1 MDDVVIKF
9 KPSAFKHDCTEADIC
24 HALKHKIHAA
34 PLFNFPEKYGVV
46 GFDTW
51 WNPIEVLYNPV
62 DDDTIS
68 VFHAM
73 KLRKG
78 FLAQLDV

>member
-9 KPSAFKHDCTEADIC
+9 KPSAFKHGCAETDIR
-24 HALKHKIHAA
+24 HALMHKVYAA
-34 PLFNFPEKYGVV
+34 PLVSFPEKYGVI
-46 GFDTW
+46 GFDTQ

-73 KLRKG
+73 KLRKV
-78 FLAQLDV
+78 FLAQLDI